1 MPYTACCVLRANIV
15 KGILTKRPRMI
26 VPKFRTASLPARV
39 LVQYRPR
46 RSMSSTVGKEENVW
60 DYPRSVSL
68 GRAGDEVHQADLQ
81 LSPRPPALEKSDR
94 YAMLE
99 SLTKQFLNAHLV
111 YLAIFG

>member
-1 MPYTACCVLRANIV
+1 
-15 KGILTKRPRMI
+15 MI

-46 RSMSSTVGKEENVW
+46 RSMSSTAGKEENVW

-68 GRAGDEVHQADLQ
+68 GRVGDEVHQADSK
-81 LSPRPPALEKSDR
+81 LSSSPPALEKTNR
-94 YAMLE
+94 YAVLQA
-99 SLTKQFLNAHLV
+99 LTEQFLSGHLV